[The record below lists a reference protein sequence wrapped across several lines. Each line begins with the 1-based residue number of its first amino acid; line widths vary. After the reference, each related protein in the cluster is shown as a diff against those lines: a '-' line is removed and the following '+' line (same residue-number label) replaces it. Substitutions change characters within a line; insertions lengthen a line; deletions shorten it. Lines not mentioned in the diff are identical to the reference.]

1 MVPNIMS
8 MKKKRIMTSNIMG
21 SEFKIVETKL
31 GQLPARLGML
41 GI

>member
-1 MVPNIMS
+1 MIS
-8 MKKKRIMTSNIMG
+8 MKKKRIMTSNMMG

-31 GQLPARLGML
+31 GML